1 MIYLVDASVYIFRA
15 YYSVPDSMTD
25 KDGNPVNA
33 LYGYARFLGDLLETA
48 KPRLAAVAFDE
59 SLNTSFRNDIYP
71 EYKANRDL
79 PPADLE
85 RQLASC
91 RQLTEAM
98 GLASFSSER
107 FEADDI
113 IGTLAVRMRERGVPS
128 TIVTRDKDLA
138 QLLKQGDQFWDFAG
152 RKRYGYDEVRDQ
164 FGARP
169 EQIADF
175 LALAGDSVDNIPGVP
190 GVGKKTAE
198 ALFDHFDSLDELYA
212 NLDRVVDVPVR
223 GSGKL
228 GSKLEIHRKIAMLS
242 RQLTGIAT
250 DVPLDADNLEPS
262 APDFDALNA
271 IYDGMGMGQT
281 LRNQAQRIAELYG

>member
-1 MIYLVDASVYIFRA
+1 E
-15 YYSVPDSMTD
+15 SM
-25 KDGNPVNA
+25 
-33 LYGYARFLGDLLETA
+33 
-48 KPRLAAVAFDE
+48 
-59 SLNTSFRNDIYP
+59 NTSFRNEIYP
-71 EYKANRDL
+71 EYKANREL

-85 RQLASC
+85 RQLGAC
-91 RQLTEAM
+91 RKVTEAM
-98 GLASFSSER
+98 GLACYASER

-113 IGTLAVRMRERGVPS
+113 IGTLAVTMRERGVPC

-138 QLLKQGDQFWDFAG
+138 QLLREGDQFWDFAG
-152 RKRYGYDEVRDQ
+152 RRRFGYDQIREQ

-198 ALFDHFDSLDELYA
+198 ALCDHFASLDELYA

-228 GSKLEIHRKIAMLS
+228 GSRLELHRKAAMLS
-242 RQLTGIAT
+242 RELTGIAT
-250 DVPLDADNLEPS
+250 DVPLKAEGLEPA
-262 APDFDALNA
+262 APDLAALDA
-271 IYDGMGMGQT
+271 IYADLGMGKT
-281 LRNQAQRIAELYG
+281 LLNQAERIAKR